1 MLTSNTKKTTTIE
14 ERKLMYLDN
23 LNYIRNNK
31 TILLKLLQDP
41 DISEH
46 TKELVYSKSTQYS
59 KKVNDEI
66 IIFIEDLDK

>member
-1 MLTSNTKKTTTIE
+1 MLTNTKKTTATE

-41 DISEH
+41 DISEY
-46 TKELVYSKSTQYS
+46 TKELVYSKSTHYS
-59 KKVNDEI
+59 KKVNNEI
-66 IIFIEDLDK
+66 ILFIEDLDK